1 MVTASIDQGSNK
13 HGATGQWLFNPFY
26 FLAGM
31 KAMTIGIMS
40 ILISGCL
47 AFFGSSRFDGLLDF
61 HTAPARSPFWHCIS
75 DGIIS
80 WLLLSILLLIA
91 GKLISKSRVRAIDV
105 FGTQALARAPY
116 LFLALASVIP
126 GVASR
131 ALRFGMSI
139 AANQAVFD
147 GFSMDILAFAFI
159 IIITIAMTIWMIIL
173 MYRAFA
179 VSCNVSGSRAVSAF
193 IVSLLIGELVSK
205 IILFQISSL

>member
-1 MVTASIDQGSNK
+1 MTAASTESDAKRDKTLSR
-13 HGATGQWLFNPFY
+13 WLFNPFY
-26 FLAGM
+26 YLAGV
-31 KAMTIGIMS
+31 KAMAIGIVI
-40 ILISGCL
+40 ILISGVL
-47 AFFGSSRFDGLLDF
+47 AFFGNSRFDGLLDF
-61 HTAPARSPFWHCIS
+61 HTAPVRSPFWHCLS

-80 WLLLSILLLIA
+80 WLLLSTLLLVA
-91 GKLISKSRVRAIDV
+91 GKIVSKSRVRVIDV

-147 GFSMDILAFAFI
+147 GFSMDILAFSFI

-179 VSCNVSGSRAVSAF
+179 VSCNVSGSRAISAF

-205 IILFQISSL
+205 IILFQLSGL